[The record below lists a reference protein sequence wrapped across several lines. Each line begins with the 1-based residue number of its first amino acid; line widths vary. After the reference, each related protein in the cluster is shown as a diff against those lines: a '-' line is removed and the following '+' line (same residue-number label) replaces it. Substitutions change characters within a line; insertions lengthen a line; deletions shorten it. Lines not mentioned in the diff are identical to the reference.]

1 MCLVYEFRNNSLNM
15 QFFILIGVIIT
26 VRNVVAAR

>member
-1 MCLVYEFRNNSLNM
+1 MAHSYNIKAVGLEPVQIVPLRS
-15 QFFILIGVIIT
+15 IIT